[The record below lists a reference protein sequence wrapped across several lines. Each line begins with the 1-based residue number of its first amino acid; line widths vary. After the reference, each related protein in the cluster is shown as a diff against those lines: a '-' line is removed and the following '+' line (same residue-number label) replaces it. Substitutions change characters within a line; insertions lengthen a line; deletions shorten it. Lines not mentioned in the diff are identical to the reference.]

1 MSTWASIPGW
11 EGLYEVSMDGQIR
24 SLPRNGKA
32 GRTMRTFITEK
43 GYRRVYL
50 YRGDRIERVRVHTA
64 VLRAFVGPRP
74 AGMVTRHLDGDP
86 ANNHLSNLA
95 WGTPAENEADK
106 KRHALTRRAVEEMA
120 A

>member
-1 MSTWASIPGW
+1 MTWRAIPGW
-11 EGLYEVSMDGQIR
+11 EGLYEVSIDGQIR
-24 SLPRNGKA
+24 SLRRK
-32 GRTMRTFITEK
+32 GRVMLPFTTEK
-43 GYRRVYL
+43 GYLRVYL
-50 YRGDRIERVRVHTA
+50 YRGTSVERVRVHTA

-74 AGMVTRHLDGDP
+74 AGMVTRHLDGNP

-106 KRHALTRRAVEEMA
+106 KMHAAGLVA